1 MRTFYFGIEENKE
14 GQFGAQNCKLYWA
27 HKVINKALYIGLSI

>member
-1 MRTFYFGIEENKE
+1 MLKFYFGIERNKN

-27 HKVINKALYIGLSI
+27 YELVNHQALNVTQ